1 MLSNF
6 VWMNSGLLDWNHA
19 QAGSETGVTGNQ
31 AWTIANH
38 TKSSKIIE
46 HIVPTLWNETLCTR
60 QVLFDGHTGKP
71 LSEALIFA
79 STNPQYDDRLFIEL
93 QLQYMKIPSSNLGRT
108 CLYRNY
114 FWHSEQFL
122 YTTCFPMFCK
132 KKSFWQRFTCILNF
146 LQCLVYCDKQFWTEF
161 FFKKSILFF
170 DLTCSY

>member
-1 MLSNF
+1 MISNF
-6 VWMNSGLLDWNHA
+6 IWMNSGLLDWNHA

-60 QVLFDGHTGKP
+60 QVLFDGHTGKS

-93 QLQYMKIPSSNLGRT
+93 QVQCMKIPSSNQGRT
-108 CLYRNY
+108 CCAQKL
-114 FWHSEQFL
+114 FL
-122 YTTCFPMFCK
+122 TFRTIFVHNMFYPCSAK
-132 KKSFWQRFTCILNF
+132 GRAS
-146 LQCLVYCDKQFWTEF
+146 DKYSPVLLAIIKIPVRT
-161 FFKKSILFF
+161 
-170 DLTCSY
+170 